1 MQNQYPSTK
10 HRISNDIFIRDY
22 DLEQEYGIDDIKL
35 YCYYEDED
43 DESLRVTGEIFA
55 SNLKKP
61 FCIMCTAY
69 DHDDDIIYSSES
81 QSYGS
86 GLVTSMIYPETF
98 FDGYPFTFLIWNLPM
113 KKVKEI
119 TLIPQS
125 EY

>member
-1 MQNQYPSTK
+1 MQNKYPSTK

-22 DLEQEYGIDDIKL
+22 ALEQEYGIDDIKL

-119 TLIPQS
+119 TLIPQN